1 MMTYIFINRLRYER
15 LRYHEA
21 REIRPG
27 RYVAIFDDEFYAR
40 APSVAHNVL
49 DRIISLSEFS
59 ADTLSEIVL
68 QEIEI
73 AGSADN
79 VRIICWDEE
88 IMELCGRIR
97 EKFTI
102 PGPTA
107 KQLRPFRHKVEMK
120 LAVSLEGI
128 ATPRYFK
135 PTRPELA
142 TKANLDDI
150 AASTGF
156 PLIAKPTNGYG
167 TSGVYKI
174 SGYEE
179 LQTFLTNVQDIADWD
194 FEEFI
199 AGDVCSCDCIIDAGQ
214 IVFCGVTRSI
224 GTPLEFV
231 NGRNRSSFIVDP
243 KSELYRSVS
252 KFNEHVIAALRPP
265 TAATHLEVILKPN
278 GDIVF
283 LEIGARPAGGEIW
296 RGYDHAFG
304 IDLVRTLLSI
314 ELGQSISVNP
324 ATEFS
329 PTRWT
334 YFTREPG
341 EVMAINE
348 PVLKSSFVKFDWKVA
363 IGSSTSK
370 SAFVFDRA
378 GTAFY
383 SDLSPTVVLDD
394 ANHLRNFFPVEVS
407 YHIEN
412 INI

>member
-1 MMTYIFINRLRYER
+1 MTYIFINRLRYER

-21 REIRPG
+21 PEIRPG

-40 APSVAHNVL
+40 APSIAHNVL

-59 ADTLSEIVL
+59 VDTLSEVVL

-73 AGSADN
+73 AGGADN
-79 VRIICWDEE
+79 VRIVCWDEE
-88 IMELCGRIR
+88 IMELCGGIR
-97 EKFTI
+97 ETFDI
-102 PGPTA
+102 PGPA
-107 KQLRPFRHKVEMK
+107 AEQLRPFRHKVEMK
-120 LAVSLEGI
+120 LALSSEGI
-128 ATPRYFK
+128 ATPRYFTSARCEASK
-135 PTRPELA
+135 HTLI
-142 TKANLDDI
+142 DDI

-156 PLIAKPTNGYG
+156 PLIAKPADGYG

-174 SGYEE
+174 CGYEE
-179 LQTFLTNVQDIADWD
+179 LKTFLTKVQEIEDWD

-199 AGDVCSCDCIIDAGQ
+199 EGDVCSCDCIIEAGK

-231 NGRNRSSFIVDP
+231 NGQNRSSYIVDP
-243 KSELYRSVS
+243 ESTLYQRVH
-252 KFNEHVIAALRPP
+252 KFNERVIATLCPP

-278 GDIVF
+278 EDIIF

-304 IDLVRTLLSI
+304 IDLVRALLSI

-324 ATEFS
+324 AKEFS
-329 PTRWT
+329 PTGWT
-334 YFTREPG
+334 YFTRQPG
-341 EVMAINE
+341 EVTAISE
-348 PVLKSSFVKFDWKVA
+348 PTLKSSFVKFDWKVS

-383 SDLSPTVVLDD
+383 SDLSPAVVLDD
-394 ANHLRNFFPVEVS
+394 ANYLRNFFPVKVR
-407 YHIEN
+407 YMLEN
-412 INI
+412 TSF